1 GPAQLHI
8 AIFFFLPHNLIQ
20 VAEGQ
25 YGQSQLSVLLLD
37 PEEQTPQSGDLPP
50 IYEDLQQTLQ
60 ADAPVETLEQRV
72 DVGQDH
78 ADPCG
83 FILIIDEES
92 QVRVPDFHH
101 VLSHLQCLIVTQGR
115 SPSCRTSSRCI
126 SP

>member
-50 IYEDLQQTLQ
+50 IYE
-60 ADAPVETLEQRV
+60 
-72 DVGQDH
+72 
-78 ADPCG
+78 
-83 FILIIDEES
+83 ES

-101 VLSHLQCLIVTQGR
+101 VLSHLQCLIVTQGDVAPVAGPAVVVYLPDQ
-115 SPSCRTSSRCI
+115 SKLTSRI
-126 SP
+126 L